1 MAEVRGFS
9 AFRFDPA
16 VVGNLDNVV
25 TPPFDVITEDERV
38 MLSARSPYNYTH
50 VILPQDRDGKS
61 KYDVAAETLGKWIAE
76 GALKQD
82 GEESFYLLEQTF
94 TALDGATFVR
104 RGFFGVAKV
113 PEPGEDTVLGHERT
127 FEWKVTDRLALT
139 EATRTNLGAV
149 FVLYKDDNHAL
160 GPFLNQMNM
169 RAPDLEAR
177 TFEGVTQKVWRVKA
191 DPAVTAFFKDKK
203 LYIADG
209 HHRYRTAHTY
219 RDKMRL
225 AERPDGPRPYDYVLM
240 GFIAMYDEGLF
251 VYPAHRVIDLPEG
264 FNQQTFLKDLE
275 QWFEV
280 LPVEDHLAE
289 HVREEEEC
297 AIGVA
302 FKGGKQFVL
311 RLRDIDRVELLGNE
325 HGAAWRDLDV
335 SVLHGGILERLLHFP
350 SDALHIY
357 EKDPKLAIDMVE
369 SGKKGA
375 AFILRN
381 MLPAQVCACAEAR
394 ESMPQ
399 KATYFFP
406 KLPSGAA
413 VYVHEAP
420 PRA

>member
-94 TALDGATFVR
+94 TALDGATFGR

-240 GFIAMYDEGLF
+240 GFPGKF
-251 VYPAHRVIDLPEG
+251 VIEIQADGDGSEY
-264 FNQQTFLKDLE
+264 
-275 QWFEV
+275 
-280 LPVEDHLAE
+280 
-289 HVREEEEC
+289 
-297 AIGVA
+297 
-302 FKGGKQFVL
+302 
-311 RLRDIDRVELLGNE
+311 GN
-325 HGAAWRDLDV
+325 
-335 SVLHGGILERLLHFP
+335 
-350 SDALHIY
+350 
-357 EKDPKLAIDMVE
+357 
-369 SGKKGA
+369 
-375 AFILRN
+375 
-381 MLPAQVCACAEAR
+381 AR
-394 ESMPQ
+394 C
-399 KATYFFP
+399 
-406 KLPSGAA
+406 
-413 VYVHEAP
+413 
-420 PRA
+420 

>member
-50 VILPQDRDGKS
+50 VILPQDREGKS

-94 TALDGATFVR
+94 TALDGATCVR

-139 EATRTNLGAV
+139 EATKTNLGAV
-149 FVLYKDDNHAL
+149 FVLYKDDDHAL
-160 GPFLNQMNM
+160 APFLNQMNM

-357 EKDPKLAIDMVE
+357 EKDPTLAIEMVE
-369 SGKKGA
+369 SGKKG
-375 AFILRN
+375 RGVR
-381 MLPAQVCACAEAR
+381 PA
-394 ESMPQ
+394 
-399 KATYFFP
+399 
-406 KLPSGAA
+406 
-413 VYVHEAP
+413 
-420 PRA
+420 